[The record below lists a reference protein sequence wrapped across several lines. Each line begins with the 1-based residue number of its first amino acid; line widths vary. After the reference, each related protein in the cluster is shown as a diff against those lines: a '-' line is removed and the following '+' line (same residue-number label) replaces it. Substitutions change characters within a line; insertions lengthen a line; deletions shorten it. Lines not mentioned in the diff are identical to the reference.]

1 MLRDLELK
9 EATDHY
15 TYLAKLPGWK
25 QYVWQQINDMA
36 TENPDLYA
44 ELPNL
49 VTERVRNESHPPVA
63 GQEAQPQR
71 QSALGTKKQ
80 GG

>member
-36 TENPDLYA
+36 TETPDLYA
-44 ELPNL
+44 ELPNM
-49 VTERVRNESHPPVA
+49 VTERVRNEQSQQSK
-63 GQEAQPQR
+63 GQEGPA
-71 QSALGTKKQ
+71 
-80 GG
+80 GGR